1 MADVERP
8 QKPPHQRPTGE
19 IPLSWALPAEDVSEA
34 STPTSSNK
42 SLLIAGVGVALMVGA
57 VVLAL
62 RPPDRPLAP
71 PTAQPPPAQ
80 PVARPKPVP
89 PTQPAVP
96 APLDVADNA
105 ATEPTEATT
114 APTTTAPTTT
124 APTTTAT
131 TTTDDGGPAARLQA
145 QDLIG
150 RARIAARD
158 GDESQAMVFA
168 LRAVALDPECAG
180 CWRTVGLLR
189 GRSGDHLLAAR
200 ARARAL
206 ALEQQAQQPVQ

>member
-1 MADVERP
+1 MVDVELP
-8 QKPPHQRPTGE
+8 SKPPRQRPTGE
-19 IPLSWALPAEDVSEA
+19 IPLSWALPAQDVSEA
-34 STPTSSNK
+34 PTPTSSKK

-57 VVLAL
+57 VFLAL

-71 PTAQPPPAQ
+71 PTAQTAPAQ
-80 PVARPKPVP
+80 PVPPAQSVP
-89 PTQPAVP
+89 PPQPAVP
-96 APLDVADNA
+96 APLELADNA
-105 ATEPTEATT
+105 ASEPREATT

-124 APTTTAT
+124 
-131 TTTDDGGPAARLQA
+131 DDGGPEARLQA

-206 ALEQQAQQPVQ
+206 ALEQQAQQPTQ

>member
-1 MADVERP
+1 MQAAAEAPVADVERP

-80 PVARPKPVP
+80 PLPPPQAVPRP
-89 PTQPAVP
+89 QPAVP
-96 APLDVADNA
+96 APLELADNA
-105 ATEPTEATT
+105 ATEPPEATS
-114 APTTTAPTTT
+114 APTTTAP
-124 APTTTAT
+124 

>member
-1 MADVERP
+1 MQAAAEAPVADVERP

-80 PVARPKPVP
+80 PLPPPQAVPRP
-89 PTQPAVP
+89 QPAVP
-96 APLDVADNA
+96 APLELADNA

-114 APTTTAPTTT
+114 APTTTAP
-124 APTTTAT
+124 

>member
-80 PVARPKPVP
+80 PLPPPQAVPRP
-89 PTQPAVP
+89 QPAVP
-96 APLDVADNA
+96 APLELADNA
-105 ATEPTEATT
+105 ATEPTEATS
-114 APTTTAPTTT
+114 APTTTAP
-124 APTTTAT
+124 

>member
-1 MADVERP
+1 
-8 QKPPHQRPTGE
+8 
-19 IPLSWALPAEDVSEA
+19 VSEA

-80 PVARPKPVP
+80 PLPPPQAVPRP
-89 PTQPAVP
+89 QPAVP
-96 APLDVADNA
+96 APLELADNA
-105 ATEPTEATT
+105 ATEPPEATS
-114 APTTTAPTTT
+114 APTTTAP
-124 APTTTAT
+124 